1 MTTDFSEFC
10 NLFLELWPFDS
21 VVLGTDPDIQ
31 LVKEYVCFDLVL
43 RVVQPQNIDQLFQSG
58 QALAT
63 DDPPLPNLVAKGI
76 HHGRFGIPEKIPGIV
91 TLSLFTLSHPTG
103 VLEKAEGS

>member
-1 MTTDFSEFC
+1 MQPASKSEAAHA
-10 NLFLELWPFDS
+10 NYANP
-21 VVLGTDPDIQ
+21 TQ
-31 LVKEYVCFDLVL
+31 H
-43 RVVQPQNIDQLFQSG
+43 IDQLFQSG

-76 HHGRFGIPEKIPGIV
+76 HHGSFGIPEKIPGIV

-103 VLEKAEGS
+103 VLEKVEGS